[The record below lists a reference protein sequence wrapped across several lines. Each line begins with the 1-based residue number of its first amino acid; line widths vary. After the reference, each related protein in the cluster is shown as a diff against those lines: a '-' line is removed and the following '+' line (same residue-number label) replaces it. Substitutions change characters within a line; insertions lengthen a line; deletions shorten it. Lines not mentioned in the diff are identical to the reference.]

1 MSKYIYVNAS
11 QQSNPS
17 NINLGLIPINE
28 VLDFECEITAA
39 PLQFVV
45 YFGGPYESTSN
56 QQYNIQVDNNI
67 LSDADAKIQFDKA
80 FSRTYLSAIEGSEPV
95 TEFYPPNGVTITA
108 LV

>member
-1 MSKYIYVNAS
+1 MSKYIYVNGAVE
-11 QQSNPS
+11 SNPTNA
-17 NINLGLIPINE
+17 NIGLIPIDE

-45 YFGGPYESTSN
+45 YLGGPYETTSN

-67 LSDADAKIQFDKA
+67 LSDSQAKTAFDRA
-80 FSRTYLSAIEGSEPV
+80 FSRTYFQALTDANSV
-95 TEFYPPNGVTITA
+95 TEFYPPNGVTISA